1 MKVIFLKDV
10 KNQGKKGEIKEV
22 SDGYAINFLI
32 KKGLAVKQTQTSLN
46 KLNQEIENNKLE
58 DERLT
63 KEANHVKEKL
73 SKITLEFTANGGKD
87 DRMFGS
93 ISSKQI
99 KEELD
104 KKGFNISKKQI
115 EMESINCFGYH
126 NININLY
133 KDVMAV
139 VKVSIKKR

>member
-46 KLNQEIENNKLE
+46 KLNLEIHNNKLE

-63 KEANHVKEKL
+63 KEANSLKSELDKL
-73 SKITLEFTANGGKD
+73 TLEFSANGGKD

-99 KEELD
+99 KDELI
-104 KKGFNISKKQI
+104 KKGYNVDKKQI
-115 EMESINCFGYH
+115 KMESINCFGYH
-126 NININLY
+126 NVNIELY
-133 KDVMAV
+133 KDIVATI
-139 VKVSIKKR
+139 KVSIKKR